1 VEVLV
6 SSAPWVGDLVTGA
19 VGIAG
24 VLLGLFADRLLQRQ
38 GKVRCVM
45 DPIELW
51 IIATRKEEEVVRT
64 LPLPEGVLDEEVA
77 ERNIPYGD
85 AAIRCIIEAKL
96 FNNKEIK
103 TGIRD
108 VVVVF
113 EGRSTVEL
121 KMLDRSTWRPSSATG
136 QRQMDYLEDMNL
148 PSREWVRL
156 SLLGEIGLE
165 ASRKLTSCD
174 KAWLRGYLPD
184 DSRFNERVPFAK

>member
-1 VEVLV
+1 MEVLV

-19 VGIAG
+19 VGITG
-24 VLLGLFADRLLQRQ
+24 VLLGLFADRLLQRR
-38 GKVRCVM
+38 GKVRCHM

-51 IIATRKEEEVVRT
+51 IIATREEEEVVRT
-64 LPLPEGVLDEEVA
+64 LPLPDGVLDEKVA
-77 ERNIPYGD
+77 EKKIPYGD
-85 AAIRCIIEAKL
+85 AAIRCLIEAKL

-121 KMLDRSTWRPSSATG
+121 KMLDRSTWRLPTTG
-136 QRQMDYLEDMNL
+136 QRQMDYLEDVNL

-165 ASRKLTSCD
+165 DSRKLTSCD